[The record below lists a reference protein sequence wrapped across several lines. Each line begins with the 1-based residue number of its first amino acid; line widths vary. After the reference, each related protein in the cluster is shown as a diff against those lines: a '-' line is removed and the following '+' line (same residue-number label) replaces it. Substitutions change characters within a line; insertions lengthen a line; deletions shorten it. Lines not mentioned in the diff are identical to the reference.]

1 MLTRCPLRGSPQ
13 GKIVGQSWPERVAA
27 LEGASWTFEASGI
40 GGQTSTPIVDRY
52 LTYPS
57 SNTAARVVAPWFG
70 NNDPTNRQIVVDN
83 YERVIERAL
92 ADGAERV
99 ILIGLINRS
108 GYESSQATIDTVQ
121 GHHDFIND
129 GLAQLAS
136 SNPQVFYADIRSW
149 FQNPVNYPNDSL
161 TVDDLSDIDRGI
173 IPRGMRDDP
182 TSPSSTHLGP
192 SGAAHLACYIRTF
205 LPSRL

>member
-1 MLTRCPLRGSPQ
+1 M
-13 GKIVGQSWPERVAA
+13 
-27 LEGASWTFEASGI
+27 
-40 GGQTSTPIVDRY
+40 
-52 LTYPS
+52 
-57 SNTAARVVAPWFG
+57 APWFG